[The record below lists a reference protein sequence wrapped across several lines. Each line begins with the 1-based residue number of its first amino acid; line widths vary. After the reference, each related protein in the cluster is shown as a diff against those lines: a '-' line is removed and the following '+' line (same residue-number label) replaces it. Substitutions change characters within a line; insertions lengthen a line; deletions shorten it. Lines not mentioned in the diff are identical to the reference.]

1 MPALVTLNV
10 AGNDL
15 RPPKGERPLLRGQR
29 PPPKGERPSTKTGR
43 RGRRDPAAAATG
55 MRRTD
60 AVANGPLPTFVVSAD
75 PSSRAV
81 YTSPVL
87 ATPNGDLLYRPP
99 LPPPS
104 PAAKPGRR
112 LGGFFRRKAATRD
125 GGSDERA
132 VPTAWSSSQRRH
144 PDTETPS
151 NDVGNSSNR
160 QSASSTVQLAVQRV

>member
-15 RPPKGERPLLRGQR
+15 RPPKGERPPPRRQRPPPKGERPPPRGQR

-99 LPPPS
+99 PPPPS
-104 PAAKPGRR
+104 PAAKPGRP
-112 LGGFFRRKAATRD
+112 
-125 GGSDERA
+125 E
-132 VPTAWSSSQRRH
+132 
-144 PDTETPS
+144 
-151 NDVGNSSNR
+151 
-160 QSASSTVQLAVQRV
+160 SSTGPLCVTRSNPTQPNPTIRTQPNATNNLSAWCNRILSNSMH

>member
-15 RPPKGERPLLRGQR
+15 RPPKGERP
-29 PPPKGERPSTKTGR
+29 STKTGR
-43 RGRRDPAAAATG
+43 RGRRDPAAATG

-104 PAAKPGRR
+104 PAAKPGRP
-112 LGGFFRRKAATRD
+112 
-125 GGSDERA
+125 E
-132 VPTAWSSSQRRH
+132 
-144 PDTETPS
+144 
-151 NDVGNSSNR
+151 
-160 QSASSTVQLAVQRV
+160 SSTGPLCVTRSNPTQPNHSDPTKCN